1 MKKLFYLIC
10 IVFFASC
17 SKEGEGGS
25 AVISGIVKKE
35 VIAPNGNL
43 IETLPA
49 INKDVFIKF
58 GDSEFVNEDA
68 KTNELGN
75 FEFPFLRKGDYSIFV
90 YSDCVDCDSGKES
103 IEQSVELKKNNSTI
117 SDLELVVRKT
127 VDYDDGS
134 SSVKGRLLV
143 QKYVGIIKIGGP
155 FVSQEQEVY
164 IVYGNE
170 EVYFD
175 RMDTGFDGKFEFKNL
190 IKGEYKLYA
199 LSECGTCDDVYD
211 TISVTVN
218 VLNNFSTENTGDL
231 IIDKH

>member
-43 IETLPA
+43 IETVPA

-58 GDSEFVNEDA
+58 GDSEFVNEDV

-103 IEQSVELKKNNSTI
+103 IEQSVELKKINSTI

-134 SSVKGRLLV
+134 SSVKGRLMV
-143 QKYVGIIKIGGP
+143 QKYVGIFKIGDP
-155 FVSQEQEVY
+155 YVSQEQEVY

-211 TISVTVN
+211 TISVNVN
-218 VLNNFSTENTGDL
+218 VLNNFSTENTVDL

>member
-1 MKKLFYLIC
+1 MKKIFYLIC
-10 IVFFASC
+10 IVFFAAC

-43 IETLPA
+43 IETVAA

-58 GDSEFVNEDA
+58 GNSDFVNEDV
-68 KTNELGN
+68 KTNEFGK
-75 FEFPFLRKGDYSIFV
+75 FEFPFLRKGEYSIFV
-90 YSDCVDCDSGKES
+90 YSDCIDCDAGKES
-103 IEQSVELKKNNSTI
+103 IEQSVELKKFNSTI

-134 SSVKGRLLV
+134 SSIKGRLMV
-143 QKYVGIIKIGGP
+143 QRYVGEFTIGDP
-155 FVSQEQEVY
+155 YVSQEQEVY

-175 RMDTGFDGKFEFKNL
+175 RMDTGFDGKFEFKDL

-199 LSECGTCDDVYD
+199 LSECGTCIDVYD
-211 TISVTVN
+211 TASVTVN
-218 VLNNFSTENTGDL
+218 VLNNFSSENIGDL

>member
-1 MKKLFYLIC
+1 MKKIFYLIC
-10 IVFFASC
+10 IVFFAAC

-43 IETLPA
+43 IETVAA

-58 GDSEFVNEDA
+58 GNSDFVNEDV
-68 KTNELGN
+68 KTNEFGK
-75 FEFPFLRKGDYSIFV
+75 FEFPFLRKGEYSIFV
-90 YSDCVDCDSGKES
+90 YSDCIDCDAGKES
-103 IEQSVELKKNNSTI
+103 IEQSVELKKFNSTI

-134 SSVKGRLLV
+134 SSIKGRLMV
-143 QKYVGIIKIGGP
+143 QRYVGEFTIGDP
-155 FVSQEQEVY
+155 YVSQEHEVY

-175 RMDTGFDGKFEFKNL
+175 RMDTGFDGKFEFKDL
-190 IKGEYKLYA
+190 IKGAYKLYA
-199 LSECGTCDDVYD
+199 LSECGTCIDVYD
-211 TISVTVN
+211 TASVTVN
-218 VLNNFSTENTGDL
+218 VLNNFSSENIGDL

>member
-1 MKKLFYLIC
+1 MKKIFYLIC
-10 IVFFASC
+10 IVFFAAC

-43 IETLPA
+43 IETVAA

-58 GDSEFVNEDA
+58 GNSDFVNEDV
-68 KTNELGN
+68 KTNEFGK
-75 FEFPFLRKGDYSIFV
+75 FEFPFLRKGEYSIFV
-90 YSDCVDCDSGKES
+90 YSDCIDCDAGKES
-103 IEQSVELKKNNSTI
+103 IEQSVELKKFNSTI

-134 SSVKGRLLV
+134 SSIKGRLMV
-143 QKYVGIIKIGGP
+143 QRYVGEFTIGDP
-155 FVSQEQEVY
+155 YVSQEQEVY

-175 RMDTGFDGKFEFKNL
+175 RMDTGFDGKFEFKDL
-190 IKGEYKLYA
+190 IKGAYKLYA
-199 LSECGTCDDVYD
+199 LSECGTCIDVYD
-211 TISVTVN
+211 TASVTVN
-218 VLNNFSTENTGDL
+218 VLNNFSSENIGDL

>member
-1 MKKLFYLIC
+1 MKKIFYLIC
-10 IVFFASC
+10 IVFFAAC

-43 IETLPA
+43 IETVAA

-58 GDSEFVNEDA
+58 GNSDFVNEDV
-68 KTNELGN
+68 KTNEFGK
-75 FEFPFLRKGDYSIFV
+75 FEFPFLRKGEYSIFV
-90 YSDCVDCDSGKES
+90 YSDCIDCDSGKES
-103 IEQSVELKKNNSTI
+103 IEQSVELKKFNSTI

-134 SSVKGRLLV
+134 SSVKGRLMV
-143 QKYVGIIKIGGP
+143 QKYVGEFTIGDP
-155 FVSQEQEVY
+155 YVSQEQEVY
-164 IVYGNE
+164 IIYGNE

-175 RMDTGFDGKFEFKNL
+175 RMDTGFDGKFEFKGL

-199 LSECGTCDDVYD
+199 LSECGTCIDIYD
-211 TISVTVN
+211 TVSVTVN
-218 VLNNFSTENTGDL
+218 VLNNFSSEDTGDL